1 MASLNAVTQWDQQYD
16 LVIAG
21 FGLASMC
28 AAIEAHDLDPNLSIL
43 ILEKANE
50 AETGGNSRVAVQC
63 TASRA
68 PNSGN
73 SSTASRSEKPVP
85 WMNCAPA

>member
-1 MASLNAVTQWDQQYD
+1 MASLASVSHWDQQYD

-21 FGLASMC
+21 FGLAAMC

-50 AETGGNSRVAVQC
+50 AQTGGNSRVAGQSLLITKNAKVL
-63 TASRA
+63 A
-68 PNSGN
+68 
-73 SSTASRSEKPVP
+73 E
-85 WMNCAPA
+85 